1 MTGPQPFIR
10 YYNGRIGFW
19 EYYRIEAPTLEFL
32 ERGISDFKTYWETYE
47 PIVDSRPQQHGDD
60 KWVAIVKRFHR
71 N

>member
-32 ERGISDFKTYWETYE
+32 ERGISDFKSDWETYE
-47 PIVDSRPQQHGDD
+47 PVEDD
-60 KWVAIVKRFHR
+60 RVRRTSDDMFVALVKRFHR